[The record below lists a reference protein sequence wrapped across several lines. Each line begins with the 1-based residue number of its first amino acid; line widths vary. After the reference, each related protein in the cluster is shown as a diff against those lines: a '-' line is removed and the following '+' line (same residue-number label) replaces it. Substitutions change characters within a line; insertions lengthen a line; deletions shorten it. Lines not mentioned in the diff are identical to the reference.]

1 MRMPQRI
8 LNAWRGQRHSLI
20 FPLNIIFFVL
30 ENGAVEKLSLT
41 NSLDW
46 SVVRIPIKLSY
57 TLCQNISWV
66 SAAQKP
72 SLSRVWSGAD
82 ATALI
87 ACLLQP
93 WHWQAGFLCR
103 QSDYLWG
110 SVLRGFDLLT
120 GCFSYWSCCCYIRQ
134 YIYCYYLLFTVYL
147 KLACCYSTVLSI

>member
-20 FPLNIIFFVL
+20 FPLNIILFVL

-46 SVVRIPIKLSY
+46 SVVRIPMKLSY

-82 ATALI
+82 ATALCMS
-87 ACLLQP
+87 AP
-93 WHWQAGFLCR
+93 T
-103 QSDYLWG
+103 
-110 SVLRGFDLLT
+110 VTLT
-120 GCFSYWSCCCYIRQ
+120 GWVFVPTVRLFVRQ
-134 YIYCYYLLFTVYL
+134 CTPGFWPTDRVLFLVIMLLLYTTVYIL
-147 KLACCYSTVLSI
+147 LLSVVYSLPQLACCYSTVLSI